1 MSQLLHIQN
10 SKSKVL
16 IAGILFLI
24 VIVDI
29 IVFAQVSSTDSLFAS
44 DTPTPDAYSS
54 YAPVAYGLPDTIG
67 GYKILAVRTLD
78 NTACMLAGSYR
89 LVLQAA
95 EPTVEDFLGSTI
107 GVDGIQQTLAQM
119 DVPQPTR
126 WELSFVG
133 PGVTIELILSESEKW
148 NAQFGDGNCVRL
160 GGPAIIAGTPTP
172 P

>member
-107 GVDGIQQTLAQM
+107 GVDGIQQT
-119 DVPQPTR
+119 R